1 MTNRRMTRMSL
12 VVVMSAVPLALSSVS
27 AAAATGP
34 SRGTGLIGGCNMLR
48 DATMLPG
55 TGWPRPAIRSVNSRA
70 VSPALTT
77 RSHRIPR
84 QERS

>member
-55 TGWPRPAIRSVNSRA
+55 TGGAMDHDSA
-70 VSPALTT
+70 QGTT
-77 RSHRIPR
+77 GMFIGVAASGDPFC
-84 QERS
+84 Q